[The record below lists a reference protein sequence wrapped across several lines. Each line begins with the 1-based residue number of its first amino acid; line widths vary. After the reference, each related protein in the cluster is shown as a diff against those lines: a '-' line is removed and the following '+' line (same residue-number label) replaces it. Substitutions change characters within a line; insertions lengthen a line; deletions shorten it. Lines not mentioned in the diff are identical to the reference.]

1 MTIPMSQMRE
11 LSPGRVGHLSRVT
24 LPGNS
29 PACSSRIWPS
39 TALLLQARRSLP
51 CDLCALW
58 GAWKAERRTSSAL
71 HAAEAEGGGWAMLGW
86 GGARPDTE
94 PLCPGGQR
102 SWTCPPPLHRDLPL
116 GRRRS

>member
-29 PACSSRIWPS
+29 PAGSSRIWSS
-39 TALLLQARRSLP
+39 TASLLQARRSLS
-51 CDLCALW
+51 CALW
-58 GAWKAERRTSSAL
+58 DAWKIERRTSSAL
-71 HAAEAEGGGWAMLGW
+71 HAAEAEGGGWAMPGGGW
-86 GGARPDTE
+86 PRPDTE

-102 SWTCPPPLHRDLPL
+102 SWTCPPPPHRDLPL